1 MKNYNEMAQS
11 VLSRI
16 SEYETVKKRK
26 KKIFIKTA
34 VPACCLCAAV
44 IAGVAIHGAG
54 AKGTVSV
61 PQSSLLESHE
71 SITQNSDSSSG
82 GEGKKLAYVNED
94 MLGLV
99 IIDGKEYIQ
108 DFTDYAIDETF
119 TTDKFI
125 GDARDYEGT
134 YKKTDGN
141 ISAEIYTVKE
151 SKNVL
156 LVKLGNGGT
165 VVLIR
170 NGELCVNGKD
180 YRFYDCESNG
190 EKKEKR
196 IGKAKPYIIDVPT
209 RQNNISPDD
218 EIWTVYG
225 DKNKLIAV
233 KPDGSQTVYYITEA
247 EYNRNKK

>member
-1 MKNYNEMAQS
+1 M
-11 VLSRI
+11 
-16 SEYETVKKRK
+16 
-26 KKIFIKTA
+26 
-34 VPACCLCAAV
+34 PACCLCAAV

-71 SITQNSDSSSG
+71 SITQNTDSSSG

-141 ISAEIYTVKE
+141 ISAEIYSVKE